1 MGCEKGIATTRD
13 VERTLVAIGMGS
25 PAQPKFEYNEGV
37 CGAGI
42 LLLLPS
48 LLEMGLLK
56 TTQYYQIPKPHYYSI
71 ESIVLTLAFMA
82 LARIKN
88 PEQLK
93 KCKPGELGRI
103 IGLDRVP
110 EVKCLREKIKLIS
123 SQNKTTELNIDL
135 INHWYKDR
143 EGGADFLYVDGH
155 QRIYYGSEANLP
167 AKFISR
173 QKLCLSATT
182 EFWVNDALGMPLMMV
197 MGEMSEKLQQIIE
210 HSIIPQ
216 MLNTDIISSDLID
229 ENDTKV
235 RCTFVFDREAYEPA
249 FFIRLWQTY
258 RIAIITYRK
267 NVKDKWDVT
276 LFKTIET
283 TIDHNKI
290 TIELCEQEV
299 MLSGYSF
306 REVRK
311 LTNTG
316 HQTSIVTT
324 HPTLKLEEIAE
335 RMFARWAQEN
345 YFKYMIADYDF
356 DKMIEYGVEDIDFE
370 KTIINPEYKRITY
383 RIKKAK
389 EKKGRLEARFYP
401 IVEMALDSNIDEIP
415 RITKAQINYKEQI
428 DLYEKE
434 IKELKEKRTKTPPR
448 IALKEI
454 PAEKRINKLKTESK
468 ILMNIIKMIC
478 YRSESSVA
486 SLLAPFFARH
496 TDEKRMFVKQII
508 QNNADIIPDYESKTL
523 IIKLHSLAT
532 PRYNHA
538 LKELCEVL
546 NQTETIFPSTNLK
559 LIFKSPT

>member
-1 MGCEKGIATTRD
+1 MGIATTREE
-13 VERTLVAIGMGS
+13 ERTLAAIGVGT
-25 PAQPKFEYNEGV
+25 PAQPKFEHNEGV

-42 LLLLPS
+42 LLLLPA

-56 TTQYYQIPKPHYYSI
+56 TTQHYHLPKPHYYSI

-123 SQNKTTELNIDL
+123 SQNKSKELNQDL
-135 INHWYKDR
+135 INHWYKDKK
-143 EGGADFLYVDGH
+143 EDADFLYVDGH

-173 QKLCLSATT
+173 QKLCLTATT
-182 EFWVNDALGMPLMMV
+182 EFWVNDAQGMPLMMV
-197 MGEMSEKLQQIIE
+197 MGEMSEKLQQMIE

-216 MLNTDIISSDLID
+216 MLETNVISNALID
-229 ENDTKV
+229 ENDMTV

-249 FFIRLWQTY
+249 FFIRLWEIY

-267 NVKDKWDVT
+267 NVKDIWDVN
-276 LFKTIET
+276 LFKKYET

-290 TIELCEQEV
+290 TTELCEQEV
-299 MLSGYSF
+299 ELGGYKF

-324 HPTLKLEEIAE
+324 HPTLKLEAIAE
-335 RMFARWAQEN
+335 RMFSRWSQEN

-356 DKMIEYGVEDIDFE
+356 DKMIEYGVEEIDLE
-370 KTIINPEYKRITY
+370 KTIVNPAYKQIAY
-383 RIKKAK
+383 RLKKAK
-389 EKKGRLEARFYP
+389 EKKGRLEAKFYP
-401 IVEMALDSNIDEIP
+401 MVEMAMDSSIDDIP
-415 RITKAQINYKEQI
+415 KITKTQINYKDQI
-428 DLYEKE
+428 DIYEKE
-434 IKELKEKRTKTPPR
+434 IEELKEIRSKTPNR

-454 PAEKRINKLKTESK
+454 PIEKRINKLKTESK

-478 YRSESSVA
+478 YRAESAVA
-486 SLLAPFFARH
+486 SLLAPFFAKYD
-496 TDEKRMFVKQII
+496 DEKRMFVKQVI
-508 QNNADIIPDYESKTL
+508 QNNADIIPDYENKTL
-523 IIKLHSLAT
+523 TIKLHTLST
-532 PRYNHA
+532 PRYNNA
-538 LKELCEVL
+538 VEELCTIL
-546 NQTETIFPSTNLK
+546 NQTETKFPSTDLT
-559 LIFKSPT
+559 LIFKSPL